1 MIWKHFSVFEHLE
14 SEQSLSLSII
24 HQPLFAQMTLVLYI
38 GVILLSFREVILANR
53 SIVTMRSRQGDLD
66 TL

>member
-38 GVILLSFREVILANR
+38 EVILSFREVILANR
-53 SIVTMRSRQGDLD
+53 SIMTMRSRQGDLD